1 MDKLQQLSFS
11 AKEDKQQPS
20 SSSGSSSQ
28 SSKVRT
34 GISSHEFIVLRPA
47 QPNLSS
53 SLVDWDFARSAF
65 RREMKL
71 DDLKQG
77 LLNGLSDFLLVQ
89 SARHLL
95 YLLTVSDAR

>member
-1 MDKLQQLSFS
+1 MLPLVMDKLQQLSFS
-11 AKEDKQQPS
+11 AKEDKEQS
-20 SSSGSSSQ
+20 SSSSSS
-28 SSKVRT
+28 SSHPPKVRT
-34 GISSHEFIVLRPA
+34 VTSSHEFIVLRPA

-77 LLNGLSDFLLVQ
+77 LLNGLSDFLLVK
-89 SARHLL
+89 STRDWL
-95 YLLTVSDAR
+95 